1 MSDNIQATTRP
12 NRVTGF
18 FADLLNNINTYAQ
31 QPDVSMPMGKANPVL
46 SILGNALPIEA
57 ASNVLTDLSYGQLPI
72 TGTGQTTRLNPSAE
86 ELALNM
92 LPFPK
97 TSGKAALA
105 VLGAT
110 GVPSEM
116 SQAVI
121 GARFKGFGAIPTEV
135 PGFGKAAEITDKYS
149 TLNEEALKEISA
161 IFGKKNITLKD
172 ILDHPSLYRDYPELA
187 SYPVKG
193 TGIFQTNLKG
203 AYGDG
208 VLYLQRQFEPT
219 SKSLKEAHSTLL
231 HEVQHAIQELDKMP
245 SGGLTEDFLSKGY
258 AKANLK
264 INELK
269 KSVTSDLEKE
279 VTDKGL
285 PRSTYVDILF
295 NTNKGKEAID
305 QFPSI
310 KKKADYLSKIT
321 KASNEMDNKYT
332 DAFNKYKNY
341 AGEVQSRAVQ
351 KRFEN
356 PEEYNKPVTQSYDRP
371 IENLIYKDPF
381 ASTIK

>member
-1 MSDNIQATTRP
+1 MATGLFGNVVDWMRSPQRTQQMQGVG
-12 NRVTGF
+12 NYLGAEGTGTQGMLNAAALTTTF
-18 FADLLNNINTYAQ
+18 VPVVGDVMGLAADSYRLYENPDQRTPLNYA
-31 QPDVSMPMGKANPVL
+31 A
-46 SILGNALPIEA
+46 A
-57 ASNVLTDLSYGQLPI
+57 ASNLVPFLPK
-72 TGTGQTTRLNPSAE
+72 NFSSE
-86 ELALNM
+86 
-92 LPFPK
+92 
-97 TSGKAALA
+97 
-105 VLGAT
+105 
-110 GVPSEM
+110 GV
-116 SQAVI
+116 QKLI
-121 GARFKGFGAIPTEV
+121 GERFKGSGATPTEV
-135 PGFGKAAEITDKYS
+135 PGFGTAKEISDKYS
-149 TLNEEALKEISA
+149 TLDEKSLKEMSA

-193 TGIFQTNLKG
+193 TGLFQTNLKG

-264 INELK
+264 INELRK
-269 KSVTSDLEKE
+269 AVTADLEKE

-285 PRSTYVDILF
+285 PNSSYSAILF
-295 NTNKGKEAID
+295 GTNKGKEILD
-305 QFPSI
+305 TFPSI
-310 KKKADYLSKIT
+310 KKKADYLFKIR
-321 KASNEMDNKYT
+321 KASNEMDAKYN
-332 DAFNKYKNY
+332 DAFDKYKNY

-356 PEEYNKPVTQSYDRP
+356 PEEYSKPVTQSYDRP
-371 IENLIYKDPF
+371 MENLIFKEPF
-381 ASTIK
+381 APTIK